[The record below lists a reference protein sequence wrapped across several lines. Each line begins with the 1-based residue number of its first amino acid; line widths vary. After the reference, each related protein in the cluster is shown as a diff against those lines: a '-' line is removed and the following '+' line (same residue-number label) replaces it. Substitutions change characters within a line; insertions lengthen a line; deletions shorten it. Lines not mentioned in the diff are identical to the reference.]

1 MRVFEQEKLCH
12 ERAAQKQMLHNV
24 RSKNAKKAFRK
35 RMQGVSKRLVGELHH
50 QQYSPYQFFKEQ
62 QKIHYNEY
70 WDYVHIYAPSV
81 LSLVKNQEEVIRF
94 VNEIKYSFK
103 QGRKVFVVLSRVEEI
118 TDDAIV
124 VLLSYMILFKEKDID
139 FNGNYPKSKKAAEK
153 LEKSG
158 FFDYLYKNGAD
169 ALSVKSM
176 NSSIYTHGYKRA
188 DAAFA
193 SRMIEASS
201 KVIWGE
207 SRRCPG
213 VQNTFTELMA
223 NTYKHASGGVEGEH
237 HWWVSMTKDYEHKKV
252 VFGFVDYGVGIF
264 RSLKNKS
271 PDDKLY
277 GGLQKLLQ
285 KFPLAD
291 NNAKMMKLILEGEL
305 HKTATLQ
312 SNRGRGLPYIHS
324 CQKDNSIDSLVIIS
338 NNVYADVKNG
348 EYKLLDNEFI
358 GTFVTWEMNSTI
370 FNL

>member
-124 VLLSYMILFKEKDID
+124 VLLSYMILFKEKNID
-139 FNGNYPKSKKAAEK
+139 FNGNYPKTKEAARK
-153 LEKSG
+153 LKQSG
-158 FFDYLYKNGAD
+158 FFDYLFKKGQEEY
-169 ALSVKSM
+169 SVKKP
-176 NSSIYTHGYKRA
+176 NNTIYTHGNNRA
-188 DAAFA
+188 DSAFSGKLIETA
-193 SRMIEASS
+193 S
-201 KVIWGE
+201 KFVWGE
-207 SRRCPG
+207 TRRCPG

-223 NTYKHASGGVEGEH
+223 NTYKHASATEGEH
-237 HWWVSMTKDYEHKKV
+237 HWWVSMTKDLEQKKV

-264 RSLKNKS
+264 RSLSNKS
-271 PDDKLY
+271 PNDKMY
-277 GGLQKLLQ
+277 KGLEKLWQ
-285 KFPLAD
+285 KFPWAN
-291 NNAKMMKLILEGEL
+291 NNAKKMKLILEGEL
-305 HKTATLQ
+305 HKTVTLQ
-312 SNRGRGLPYIHS
+312 SNRGRGLPYIHT
-324 CQKDNSIDSLVIIS
+324 CQENKTIDSLVIIS

-348 EYKLLDNEFI
+348 VYKLLDNEFI
-358 GTFVTWEMNSTI
+358 GTFVTWEMNSSI
-370 FNL
+370 FSI